1 MKKVLIVGLSEIV
14 GGTETFLMNYYRKIN
29 REHIQFDFLTNKE
42 HIAFEDE
49 IRQLGGKIYKVLS
62 TKAGYIKY
70 KKSIRNFFEIHA
82 KEYLAIWM
90 NTSILINLDYLK
102 YAKKYGIKSR
112 ILHSHTSRNFKGPL
126 FGFLHFIN
134 KKISVKKY
142 ATDYWACATAAG
154 KWFYTE
160 DLLRTDSFCVISNAI
175 DVDKYKYNE
184 SIRQLYREQL
194 DLGDA
199 FVLGTVGRL
208 IPLKNH
214 SFMIDILAEILK
226 KRENSCLV
234 LVGDGELFDALK
246 EKANHMGIA
255 DKVKL
260 LGSRQDVPQIL
271 QTMDVFLLPS
281 EFEGLPLSL
290 LEAQAAGLV
299 CYASD
304 VITDEVKVTSEVNYL
319 PLESGAKKWADTIL
333 EKTNNVDRIQLYEEV
348 KQSRFDII
356 GATRDLEQKF
366 LKMEQRENE
375 S

>member
-62 TKAGYIKY
+62 PKAGYIKY

-271 QTMDVFLLPS
+271 QTKDVFLLPS

>member
-49 IRQLGGKIYKVLS
+49 ICQLGGKIYKVLS
-62 TKAGYIKY
+62 PKAGYIKY

-246 EKANHMGIA
+246 EKANHMGMA

>member
-1 MKKVLIVGLSEIV
+1 
-14 GGTETFLMNYYRKIN
+14 
-29 REHIQFDFLTNKE
+29 
-42 HIAFEDE
+42 
-49 IRQLGGKIYKVLS
+49 
-62 TKAGYIKY
+62 
-70 KKSIRNFFEIHA
+70 
-82 KEYLAIWM
+82 
-90 NTSILINLDYLK
+90 
-102 YAKKYGIKSR
+102 
-112 ILHSHTSRNFKGPL
+112 
-126 FGFLHFIN
+126 
-134 KKISVKKY
+134 
-142 ATDYWACATAAG
+142 
-154 KWFYTE
+154 
-160 DLLRTDSFCVISNAI
+160 
-175 DVDKYKYNE
+175 
-184 SIRQLYREQL
+184 
-194 DLGDA
+194 
-199 FVLGTVGRL
+199 
-208 IPLKNH
+208 
-214 SFMIDILAEILK
+214 MIDILAEILK

-356 GATRDLEQKF
+356 GATRI
-366 LKMEQRENE
+366 
-375 S
+375 

>member
-14 GGTETFLMNYYRKIN
+14 GGKETFLMNYYRKIN

-62 TKAGYIKY
+62 PKAGYIKY

>member
-29 REHIQFDFLTNKE
+29 REHIQFELFLNKQP
-42 HIAFEDE
+42 IAFEDE

-62 TKAGYIKY
+62 PKAGYIKY

-126 FGFLHFIN
+126 FGILHFIN

>member
-1 MKKVLIVGLSEIV
+1 M
-14 GGTETFLMNYYRKIN
+14 
-29 REHIQFDFLTNKE
+29 
-42 HIAFEDE
+42 
-49 IRQLGGKIYKVLS
+49 
-62 TKAGYIKY
+62 
-70 KKSIRNFFEIHA
+70 
-82 KEYLAIWM
+82 
-90 NTSILINLDYLK
+90 
-102 YAKKYGIKSR
+102 
-112 ILHSHTSRNFKGPL
+112 
-126 FGFLHFIN
+126 HFIN

>member
-14 GGTETFLMNYYRKIN
+14 GGTETFLINYYRKIN

-62 TKAGYIKY
+62 PKAGYIKY

>member
-62 TKAGYIKY
+62 PKAGYIKY

-319 PLESGAKKWADTIL
+319 SLESGAKKWADTIL

>member
-42 HIAFEDE
+42 HIVFEDE

-62 TKAGYIKY
+62 PKAGYIKY

>member
-62 TKAGYIKY
+62 PKAGYIKY

-333 EKTNNVDRIQLYEEV
+333 EKTNNVDRIQLYEEE

>member
-62 TKAGYIKY
+62 PKAGYIKY

-112 ILHSHTSRNFKGPL
+112 ILHSHTCRNFKGPL

>member
-62 TKAGYIKY
+62 PKAGYIKY

-366 LKMEQRENE
+366 LKMEQGENE